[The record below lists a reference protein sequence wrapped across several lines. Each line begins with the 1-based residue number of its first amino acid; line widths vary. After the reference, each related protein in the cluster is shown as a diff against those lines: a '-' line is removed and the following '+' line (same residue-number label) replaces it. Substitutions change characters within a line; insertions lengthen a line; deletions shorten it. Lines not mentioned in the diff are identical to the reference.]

1 MEKIKGILPR
11 ALALLT
17 ALTVIGV
24 IMWQFVYNIMCVVE
38 MGGHYQSMSWISLT
52 VLSLIPGIVLACHNC
67 WRIAKPTATTNW
79 FFRVIAILYLIV
91 GVVILVLYLTA
102 AINWWGKMQNE
113 KQHIDSFRD
122 AIYWWIYYYIDLVFV
137 PSIVAALMYFMIPVP
152 VNLAEKEKATVES
165 LMRSPINVTAD
176 TVRESEIGQSSTM
189 F

>member
-1 MEKIKGILPR
+1 M
-11 ALALLT
+11 LT

-67 WRIAKPTATTNW
+67 WRIAKPTSTTNW

-152 VNLAEKEKATVES
+152 VNLAEKEKATAES